1 MEFKG
6 SKTEVNLKQ
15 AFASETYTYS
25 EMYLGTVR
33 TAREAGSTRSGQ
45 LIRSPHPR
53 RKSHCHR
60 FETALEELV

>member
-15 AFASETYTYS
+15 AFARETYTYS

-33 TAREAGSTRSGQ
+33 TAREAGSTD
-45 LIRSPHPR
+45 L
-53 RKSHCHR
+53 
-60 FETALEELV
+60 AN

>member
-6 SKTEVNLKQ
+6 SKTEANLKQ

-33 TAREAGSTRSGQ
+33 TAREAGSTIWPSDTKS
-45 LIRSPHPR
+45 SPAP
-53 RKSHCHR
+53 KIPLSP
-60 FETALEELV
+60 V